1 MTVAVVLVS
10 HGTVDD
16 LDDLGAFVTNVRRGH
31 APSADLVAELHRRYD
46 AVGGSPLNAINAE
59 VARKLSVRL
68 SVRVA
73 FANRLWKPYAR
84 DVIASLAT
92 EGATRIAL
100 VPLAQHSAAVYA
112 ADARPAAEAAGVE
125 LVCATNWGRDPALC
139 DAFARRIGQALV
151 GPAHGVPTGGA
162 GLPENV
168 AMATIPPTV
177 IMTAHSLPRSVI
189 EAGDP
194 YEREVRGAADAI
206 AERVRVANA
215 AHFVVAFQS
224 QGFAST
230 GPGGRPIPWLGPDL
244 AAALDEA
251 VALGSKRVVFAPVGF
266 LADHVEILYDLDI
279 EARAMAAARGLAYAR
294 TASLN
299 ADDDFIE
306 VLARVASPLLAA

>member
-1 MTVAVVLVS
+1 VSVAVVVVS

-31 APSADLVAELHRRYD
+31 PPSADLVAELRRRYD

-59 VARKLSVRL
+59 VARKLAARL

-73 FANRLWKPYAR
+73 SANRLWKPYAR
-84 DVIASLAT
+84 DVVAALAA
-92 EGATRIAL
+92 EGATRIVL

-125 LVCATNWGRDPALC
+125 LVCAPNWGRDAALC
-139 DAFARRIGQALV
+139 DAFASRIGQALA
-151 GPAHGVPTGGA
+151 GPGA
-162 GLPENV
+162 GPGETV
-168 AMATIPPTV
+168 AMATISPTV

-189 EAGDP
+189 DAGDP
-194 YEREVRGAADAI
+194 YEREVRGAAEAI
-206 AERVRVANA
+206 AERVRGRVPNA
-215 AHFVVAFQS
+215 PHFVVAFQS

-251 VALGSKRVVFAPVGF
+251 VSLGSKRVVFAPVGF

-279 EARAMAAARGLAYAR
+279 EARAMAAARGLEYAR

-306 VLARVASPLLAA
+306 VLARVASPLLGA